1 MAAAESKEV
10 AEFQFPSCWNDDNRM
25 SGFCA
30 VPRSEALNPY
40 DWPGKFKFWNEL
52 ILEWA
57 SFHKKLT
64 VDYEELKQAFTIK
77 TYRYPLSLER
87 VLTEMNK
94 QGIIHLQDQY
104 LYQKT
109 QSSWTSWSIGLV
121 KTSVSWSWKKVMSAL
136 VEIESEVPR
145 YVIPSV
151 LKERSENVLQLPVAM
166 CGETLEIDELVEMH
180 PEFFSN
186 SKEAH
191 ILLTHLH
198 NTGKITIDTS
208 SPQTVIKFNVPEKIK
223 SSLDS
228 SFRTTSS
235 SLSPVQSKSKE
246 KPSEI
251 TEVDRSL
258 AKLKRTEKLLQD
270 EIDKLEIDMNSLQ
283 QTAKSRLKAGSRSA
297 AKSALCHRKKLQS
310 TVDKHHIALMN
321 IQTLKIQLCQ
331 SKTDSKVLEAYQI
344 GLSALKASLSDMPL
358 NEEQIQDT
366 MLELEDTL
374 EQQRDI
380 ESMLS
385 ATITTD
391 DVAESDLEDEL
402 MSILDE
408 EKKQKEEEELEFPA
422 VPTDSPTREG
432 VSEKKAFQ
440 KEQQMAR

>member
-94 QGIIHLQDQY
+94 YVHFEFIQNLINHILHQRQGIIHLQDQY

-151 LKERSENVLQLPVAM
+151 LKVLKM
-166 CGETLEIDELVEMH
+166 
-180 PEFFSN
+180 
-186 SKEAH
+186 
-191 ILLTHLH
+191 
-198 NTGKITIDTS
+198 
-208 SPQTVIKFNVPEKIK
+208 
-223 SSLDS
+223 
-228 SFRTTSS
+228 
-235 SLSPVQSKSKE
+235 
-246 KPSEI
+246 
-251 TEVDRSL
+251 
-258 AKLKRTEKLLQD
+258 QD
-270 EIDKLEIDMNSLQ
+270 Q
-283 QTAKSRLKAGSRSA
+283 YYG
-297 AKSALCHRKKLQS
+297 
-310 TVDKHHIALMN
+310 
-321 IQTLKIQLCQ
+321 
-331 SKTDSKVLEAYQI
+331 
-344 GLSALKASLSDMPL
+344 
-358 NEEQIQDT
+358 
-366 MLELEDTL
+366 
-374 EQQRDI
+374 
-380 ESMLS
+380 
-385 ATITTD
+385 
-391 DVAESDLEDEL
+391 
-402 MSILDE
+402 
-408 EKKQKEEEELEFPA
+408 
-422 VPTDSPTREG
+422 
-432 VSEKKAFQ
+432 
-440 KEQQMAR
+440 